1 MNSCNPPAN
10 GTIRP
15 PITAK
20 SLWKTFSVAVTLLL
34 GTAGAVTAPARAQ
47 TQTPA
52 IAADLEAKPTT
63 KIIPGC
69 VLGVT
74 VTDETQL
81 TGLYPVDAKGEIHF
95 ALADDDGGHKQEW
108 AVSVKGKLTDEA
120 RTAIAESLKTYLV
133 APEVQVV
140 IAKLPRVRVEIS
152 GPARTTGRF
161 ELSPN
166 ARLSDAMAACGYTP
180 KADLANIRIL
190 RREAQ
195 DGKTPKTHTLAVN
208 FTAFMRGESNDDPAL
223 LTGDKIILPALPEP
237 TPEPKIARIVGE
249 VEREASIPISPGM
262 TLHDAFERAGGLKET
277 ANREKIRVV
286 RGSDGRIF
294 EVEADKVE
302 ANDPVHNLPLGPDDL
317 IIVGMRD
324 RSLRY
329 AVLGEVME
337 QKTFDWDPKAKVT
350 LLSAL
355 EQAGGLTKRG
365 DARKGLLRKGY
376 LLNPAQTRD
385 LPFDL
390 EQIIKGKQPDWEI
403 EPGDAIF
410 IPPKQRRPNILQQIL
425 PMVLRF
431 LPFGL

>member
-1 MNSCNPPAN
+1 MHSWKRMNRPM
-10 GTIRP
+10 RP

-20 SLWKTFSVAVTLLL
+20 SLWKTFSVVAALLL
-34 GTAGAVTAPARAQ
+34 GTAGTVTAPAGAQ

-74 VTDETQL
+74 VTDEAQL
-81 TGLYPVDAKGEIHF
+81 TGLYPVDAKGAIHF
-95 ALADDDGGHKQEW
+95 TLTDDEGGHKQEW
-108 AVSVKGKLTDEA
+108 TVSVKDKTADEA

-140 IAKLPRVRVEIS
+140 IAKLPRVRVEIT
-152 GPARTTGRF
+152 GPARTTGKL
-161 ELSPN
+161 ELSTN
-166 ARLSDAMAACGYTP
+166 AHLSDAMAACGYTP
-180 KADLANIRIL
+180 RADLANVRIL
-190 RREAQ
+190 RRESE
-195 DGKTPKTHTLAVN
+195 DGKAPKVHTIAVN
-208 FTAFMRGESNDDPAL
+208 FAAFIRGESNDDPAL
-223 LTGDKIILPALPEP
+223 QTGDKIILPALPEP
-237 TPEPKIARIVGE
+237 TPEPKVARIVGE
-249 VEREASIPISPGM
+249 VVREASIPLSPGM
-262 TLHDAFERAGGLKET
+262 TLHDAFDRAGGLKET
-277 ANREKIRVV
+277 ADREKIRVV

-302 ANDPVHNLPLGPDDL
+302 ANDPVHNLPLGPGDL

-329 AVLGEVME
+329 AVLGEVAE
-337 QKTFDWDPKAKVT
+337 QKTFDWNPKEKVT

-376 LLNPAQTRD
+376 LLNPTQTRD

-390 EQIIKGKQPDWEI
+390 EQIAKGKQPDWEI

-410 IPPKQRRPNILQQIL
+410 IPPKQRRPNVLQQIL